1 MYFHRIVG
9 FFTVECLVCRSVEPN
24 EGTGED
30 GFSPEKVVELWQR
43 VGAHINKL
51 CLEYATDI
59 DRYLHIIFRGRY

>member
-1 MYFHRIVG
+1 M
-9 FFTVECLVCRSVEPN
+9 CRSVEPN

-43 VGAHINKL
+43 GGAHINKL